1 MGKSYSNMS
10 RAQLEKLARSQAGK
24 LAHASRNGGV
34 APKSQPKPRKAA
46 QKWLNVAGHICTSEG
61 TARYSSRVIG
71 RHLRDAC
78 GCDAVKGFRCKAVK
92 KYGYDYSTLGK
103 DPKAQLDFASKFSG

>member
-1 MGKSYSNMS
+1 MGKSIASMS
-10 RAQLEKLARSQAGK
+10 RAELIRYIVLQENGQAQ
-24 LAHASRNGGV
+24 A
-34 APKSQPKPRKAA
+34 APERKPKAA
-46 QKWLNVAGHICTSEG
+46 PQKWLNVAGYICTSEG